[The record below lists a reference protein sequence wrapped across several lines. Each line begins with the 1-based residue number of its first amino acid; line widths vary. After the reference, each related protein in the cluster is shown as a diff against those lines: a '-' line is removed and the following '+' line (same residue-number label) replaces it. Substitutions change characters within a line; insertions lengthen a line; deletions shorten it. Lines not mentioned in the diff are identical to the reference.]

1 MIHMVDII
9 VFILVSLCIIIA
21 ARQAFTWFMKYSSI
35 THQSF
40 KELYNKGMLL
50 PTYLNSNS
58 DKIDNEAEKLLTR
71 LHMSIY
77 LFMFL
82 GIGIIIIHSILY

>member
-9 VFILVSLCIIIA
+9 VFSIVSLCIIIA
-21 ARQAFTWFMKYSSI
+21 ARQAFTWFIKYSRI

-40 KELYNKGMLL
+40 KEMYNKGMLL
-50 PTYLNSNS
+50 PKYLNSNS
-58 DKIDNEAEKLLTR
+58 DNIDSDDVKILNR

-77 LFMFL
+77 LFMLL
-82 GIGIIIIHSILY
+82 GIGIIIMHSVLY